1 MYSNQEENR
10 RIIDKAESNLL
21 LLHLAKK
28 KWKYFIVSL
37 FFGIICSIIF
47 KLFILEYD
55 STGSFYVNDMSVMSS
70 SNVDLK
76 GFENIAPSENILRIF
91 KLINSSSVRQH
102 LIRKFDLV
110 RHYNIDSTR
119 EFYNQKTEK
128 ILSENILPKK
138 TPFNTITITVTDKY
152 RYLCAD
158 IVNEIMAYIDGIN
171 KDYYIN
177 NVNQKLKISQSYLAN
192 IQKDNLV
199 KSKSIDSLLFE
210 MHLLANLGAKSSNSF
225 YILQQEERL
234 SSLVNELYSSTR
246 DLINS
251 QKLYNL
257 AIEALNQKNNK
268 TITVIENGMPAYRS
282 TIYQAVLY
290 GSLISVAVFCMFI
303 FRSYFIIH
311 YKKELELF
319 FSNK

>member
-10 RIIDKAESNLL
+10 RINEKTESNLL

-28 KWKYFIVSL
+28 KWKYFTVSL
-37 FFGIICSIIF
+37 IFGIFCSIIF
-47 KLFILEYD
+47 KLFILQYE

-91 KLINSSSVRQH
+91 KLVNSSYVRQH
-102 LIRKFDLV
+102 LIKKFDLV
-110 RHYNIDSTR
+110 HHYNIDTTR

-128 ILSENILPKK
+128 ILSENILAKK

-158 IVNEIMAYIDGIN
+158 MVNEIIVFIDEMN
-171 KDYYIN
+171 KAYYIN
-177 NVNQKLKISQSYLAN
+177 NVTQKLKISESYLAN

-199 KSKSIDSLLFE
+199 KSKNIDSLLNE
-210 MHLLANLGAKSSNSF
+210 MHRLANLGSKSSSTF

-234 SSLVNELYSSTR
+234 STLVNELYYSTR

-268 TITVIENGMPAYRS
+268 TLTIIENGIPAYRS

-290 GSLISVAVFCMFI
+290 GCLISITVFCLLI
-303 FRSYFIIH
+303 FRAYFNIH

-319 FSNK
+319 FSIK